1 MTSTDEVVH
10 EIDTD
15 SFIPFMRKVSRCE
28 DSLRELRLMW
38 RLIESSAKM
47 NCPEEA
53 HSILPMMA
61 ATREGFQRLEAD
73 LVQSLVAESLGEV
86 MREIGTQA
94 RHVID
99 ILVRNLYERTADVG
113 FLATDPVLC
122 RLAAGLDDD
131 AETVRARLRQYRSKY
146 TVYDDILILDTQG
159 RVLARI
165 DDSMPLVESQDALIE
180 QTLRSPRHVETF
192 RASDLRPGQRHAL
205 IYSQRLL
212 HPVTGEAVGVLC
224 LSFAFDDELQGI
236 FQARGAQQGRSLA
249 LLVDASQ
256 QVLASSDPL
265 WIGVGIKVPGNLSG
279 AAQLWTHS
287 GRTYLVQTIAAA
299 GYQGYPGPPGWK
311 GQVMVPV
318 ELAFQSRARS
328 SVDSLPP
335 AIIQGLLGHARQ
347 FCPPLHDIVTAAD
360 TIRRVVWNGQ
370 VMTGGQRED
379 AQRLA
384 SVLEQIGE
392 TGARTNE
399 VFSHS
404 IRDLYH
410 TVLSAALRDS
420 EFLSQLLVDLLDRNL
435 YERANDCRWWALTPE
450 LRNLLADVKLGIAG
464 DADVLRANAILAQI
478 NGLYTVYSRLV
489 VYDTSGRIV
498 AASHERLA
506 NGTSAIGQSIDAQAL
521 AAVLALRGPQAYHV
535 SPWQASALSD
545 DAPTYVFH
553 AAIRAP
559 EGAQSANAAPVG
571 GIGIVFNSAE
581 ELTAMLAGAQP
592 GAERN
597 CTVFVDRTGLVLA
610 SSSARAERAGL
621 QIAAGSR
628 LALPARMLQLAPGQ
642 SESRAMVHAGHY
654 CIVGCSVTQGY
665 REFRAN
671 HDAPDAV
678 LALSFTSFGAVLAD
692 AEAAVLRRT
701 TQLLGDS
708 VGNVQEPAM
717 GAGREMATF
726 FIDARP
732 FAVHAACVLEALPA
746 SAITAVS
753 AGRLPYC
760 LGTLARRSQGQVT
773 GYAWVFDLG
782 HVLRGT
788 PSTITA
794 QSQVIVIEQG
804 GRRIGLLVSDLLGVQ
819 HFAARRFAAAPR
831 MHGGAPA
838 IVGEIIQAQQ
848 ADGTGL
854 LVQCLDIAALMQ
866 LLQTCA
872 ANQRQAAEAL
882 QSQQYGTPENE
893 ETFA

>member
-1 MTSTDEVVH
+1 ML
-10 EIDTD
+10 
-15 SFIPFMRKVSRCE
+15 SRPHFRPLAAAMLTCAMAVLAGCA
-28 DSLRELRLMW
+28 DMGK
-38 RLIESSAKM
+38 IEPQATQLKPAALNAGKAIADASA
-47 NCPEEA
+47 
-53 HSILPMMA
+53 
-61 ATREGFQRLEAD
+61 D
-73 LVQSLVAESLGEV
+73 VAWP
-86 MREIGTQA
+86 TQA
-94 RHVID
+94 WWETLHD
-99 ILVRNLYERTADVG
+99 DQ
-113 FLATDPVLC
+113 VLC

-131 AETVRARLRQYRSKY
+131 AEAVRARLRQYRSKY

-159 RVLARI
+159 KVLACI
-165 DDSMPLVESQDALIE
+165 DPTNALEQSQDALIE

-205 IYSQRLL
+205 IYSQRLN
-212 HPVTGEAVGVLC
+212 HPVTGEPVGVLC

-236 FQARGAQQGRSLA
+236 FQARGAQEGRSLA
-249 LLVDASQ
+249 LLVDGNQ

-265 WIGVGIKVPGNLSG
+265 WLQVGIKVPQNLSG
-279 AAQLWTHS
+279 APCLWTHS
-287 GRTYLVQTIAAA
+287 GRTYLVQTMAAA

-318 ELAFQSRARS
+318 DLAFQSRARS

-370 VMTGGQRED
+370 VMTGGQREG

-384 SVLEQIGE
+384 AVLEQIGE

-399 VFSHS
+399 VFSQS
-404 IRDLYH
+404 IRDLYN

-450 LRNLLADVKLGIAG
+450 LRNLLADVKLAIAS
-464 DADVLRANAILAQI
+464 DADVMRANAILGQI

-489 VYDTSGRIV
+489 VYDTNGRIV
-498 AASHERLA
+498 AASHDRLA
-506 NGTSAIGQSIDAQAL
+506 NGASAIGQRIDAEAL
-521 AAVLALRGPQAYHV
+521 TAVLALRGAQAYHV

-559 EGAQSANAAPVG
+559 DGAQTVG

-581 ELTAMLAGAQP
+581 ELAAMLTGAQQ
-592 GAERN
+592 GGQRN

-610 SSSARAERAGL
+610 SSNTQAAGDSL
-621 QIAAGSR
+621 AIAVGSR

-671 HDAPDAV
+671 SDAPHAV

-692 AEAAVLRRT
+692 AEAAVMRRT
-701 TQLLGDS
+701 THITGDS
-708 VGNVQEPAM
+708 AGNAKEAGAP
-717 GAGREMATF
+717 AGREMATF

-753 AGRLPYC
+753 AGRLPRSRSP
-760 LGTLARRSQGQVT
+760 GFAR
-773 GYAWVFDLG
+773 
-782 HVLRGT
+782 
-788 PSTITA
+788 
-794 QSQVIVIEQG
+794 
-804 GRRIGLLVSDLLGVQ
+804 
-819 HFAARRFAAAPR
+819 
-831 MHGGAPA
+831 
-838 IVGEIIQAQQ
+838 
-848 ADGTGL
+848 
-854 LVQCLDIAALMQ
+854 
-866 LLQTCA
+866 
-872 ANQRQAAEAL
+872 
-882 QSQQYGTPENE
+882 
-893 ETFA
+893 

>member
-1 MTSTDEVVH
+1 MASTPEVVH
-10 EIDTD
+10 EVD
-15 SFIPFMRKVSRCE
+15 SDAFIPFMRKVARCE
-28 DSLRELRLMW
+28 DSLRELRLTW

-73 LVQSLVAESLGEV
+73 LVRSLVAESLGEV

-94 RHVID
+94 RNVID

-131 AETVRARLRQYRSKY
+131 APAVRTRLRQYRSKY
-146 TVYDDILILDTQG
+146 TVYDDILVLDLQG
-159 RVLARI
+159 QVLARI
-165 DDSMPLVESQDALIE
+165 DDSQVLEHSADPLIGL
-180 QTLRSPRHVETF
+180 TLRSASYVETF

-205 IYSQRLL
+205 LYSQRLL
-212 HPVTGEAVGVLC
+212 HPDTGEPVGVLC

-236 FQARGAQQGRSLA
+236 FHARDAQEGRSLV
-249 LLVDASQ
+249 LLVDGAQ
-256 QVLASSDPL
+256 QVLASSDPQWL
-265 WIGVGIKVPGNLSG
+265 PVGQKVPANLSG
-279 AAQLWTHS
+279 APRLWNHS
-287 GRTYLVQTIAAA
+287 GHTYLVQTLAAA

-328 SVDSLPP
+328 SVAGLPP

-347 FCPPLHDIVTAAD
+347 FCPPLHDIITAAD

-370 VMTGGQRED
+370 VMTAGEREG

-384 SVLEQIGE
+384 AVLEQIGE

-450 LRNLLADVKLGIAG
+450 LRNLLADVQLGIAG
-464 DADVLRANAILAQI
+464 AADVVRANAILGQI

-498 AASHERLA
+498 AASHAALA
-506 NGTSAIGQSIDAQAL
+506 DGSSAIGQRVDADAL
-521 AAVLALRGPQAYHV
+521 AAVLALRGAQAYHV
-535 SPWQASALSD
+535 SPWRAGALSD
-545 DAPTYVFH
+545 DQPTYVFH

-559 EGAQSANAAPVG
+559 DGAQTVG
-571 GIGIVFNSAE
+571 GIGIVFNAAAE
-581 ELTAMLAGAQP
+581 LSAMLAGAGQ
-592 GAERN
+592 GGERN

-610 SSSARAERAGL
+610 SSTAQSTHASL
-621 QIAAGSR
+621 CIAQGSR
-628 LALPARMLQLAPGQ
+628 LALPASMLQLAPGH

-665 REFRAN
+665 REFRATG
-671 HDAPDAV
+671 DAPDAV

-692 AEAAVLRRT
+692 AEAAVQRRS
-701 TQLLGDS
+701 TQVLGDS
-708 VGNVQEPAM
+708 AASGHGQASH
-717 GAGREMATF
+717 AGREMATF

-732 FAVHAACVLEALPA
+732 FAIDAGCVLEALPA
-746 SAITAVS
+746 SAITPVS

-760 LGTLARRSQGQVT
+760 LGTLARRAQGQVT

-788 PSTITA
+788 PSVTTA
-794 QSQVIVIEQG
+794 QSQVIVIDHA

-819 HFAARRFAAAPR
+819 HFAARRFAHAPR
-831 MHGGAPA
+831 MQGGAAA

-854 LVQCLDIAALMQ
+854 LVQCLDVSALMQ

-872 ANQRQAAEAL
+872 ANQRLATEAL
-882 QSQQYGTPENE
+882 QLQPYGTPENE

>member
-1 MTSTDEVVH
+1 MASTDEVGH
-10 EIDTD
+10 EVDTD

-113 FLATDPVLC
+113 FLATDAVLC

-131 AETVRARLRQYRSKY
+131 AQAVRTRLRQYRSKY
-146 TVYDDILILDTQG
+146 TVYDDILVLDTQG
-159 RVLARI
+159 RVLASI
-165 DDSMPLVESQDALIE
+165 DDAVPLEQSQDALIE

-192 RASDLRPGQRHAL
+192 RASDLRPGKRHAL
-205 IYSQRLL
+205 IYSQRLQ
-212 HPVTGEAVGVLC
+212 HPTTGEVVGVLC

-236 FQARGAQQGRSLA
+236 FRARGAQEGRSLA

-265 WIGVGIKVPGNLSG
+265 WLQVGVKVPANLSG
-279 AAQLWTHS
+279 APCLWTHS
-287 GRTYLVQTIAAA
+287 GRTYLVQTSAAA

-311 GQVMVPV
+311 GQVMVPID
-318 ELAFQSRARS
+318 LAFQSRARS

-370 VMTGGQRED
+370 VMTGGQREG

-384 SVLEQIGE
+384 AVLEQIGE

-404 IRDLYH
+404 IRDLYN

-464 DADVLRANAILAQI
+464 EVDVLRANAILGQI

-489 VYDTSGRIV
+489 VYDTSGRIL

-506 NGTSAIGQSIDAQAL
+506 NGSSAIGQRIDAQAL
-521 AAVLALRGPQAYHV
+521 AAVLALRGAQAYHV

-559 EGAQSANAAPVG
+559 DGAQTVG
-571 GIGIVFNSAE
+571 GIGVVFNSAE
-581 ELTAMLAGAQP
+581 ELRAMLTGAQQE
-592 GAERN
+592 GQRN

-610 SSSARAERAGL
+610 SSSVQAEGDSL
-621 QIAAGSR
+621 HIAVGSR

-654 CIVGCSVTQGY
+654 CIVGCSVTHGY

-671 HDAPDAV
+671 SDAPHAV
-678 LALSFTSFGAVLAD
+678 LALSFTSFGPVLAD
-692 AEAAVLRRT
+692 AEAAVQRRT
-701 TQLLGDS
+701 THVIGDS
-708 VGNVQEPAM
+708 AGSIKDQAQELVT

-732 FAVHAACVLEALPA
+732 FAVHASCVLEALPA

-760 LGTLARRSQGQVT
+760 LGTLARRAQGQVT

-819 HFAARRFAAAPR
+819 HFAARRFAPAPR
-831 MHGGAPA
+831 LHGSAPA
-838 IVGEIIQAQQ
+838 VVGEIIQAQQ

-872 ANQRQAAEAL
+872 ANQRQAADAL
-882 QSQQYGTPENE
+882 QPQHGSPESE

>member
-1 MTSTDEVVH
+1 MAATH
-10 EIDTD
+10 EGVQRIDTD
-15 SFIPFMRKVSRCE
+15 GFIPFMRKVSRCE
-28 DSLRELRLMW
+28 DSLRELRLTW

-86 MREIGTQA
+86 MREIGTRA
-94 RHVID
+94 RNVID

-122 RLAAGLDDD
+122 RLAAGLEDD
-131 AETVRARLRQYRSKY
+131 AQAVRARLRQYRSKY
-146 TVYDDILILDTQG
+146 TVYDDILVLDAQG
-159 RVLARI
+159 QVLARI
-165 DDSMPLVESQDALIE
+165 DEDVPAADSADPLIA
-180 QTLRSPRHVETF
+180 QTLRSKGYVETF
-192 RASDLRPGQRHAL
+192 RASNLRPGPRNAL
-205 IYSQRLL
+205 LYSQRLL
-212 HPVTGEAVGVLC
+212 HPDTGEPVGVLC

-236 FQARGAQQGRSLA
+236 FHARGAQEGRSLT
-249 LLVDASQ
+249 LLVDAGQ

-265 WIGVGIKVPGNLSG
+265 WLPPGQKVPQNPDG
-279 AAQLWTHS
+279 APHLWTHS
-287 GRTYLVQTIAAA
+287 GRSYLVQTLPAA
-299 GYQGYPGPPGWK
+299 GYQGYPGPEGWK

-318 ELAFQSRARS
+318 ELAFQSRAPG

-347 FCPPLHDIVTAAD
+347 FCPPLHDIITAAD

-370 VMTGGQRED
+370 VMTAGQREG

-384 SVLEQIGE
+384 AVLEQIGE

-450 LRNLLADVKLGIAG
+450 LRNLLADVQLGIAS
-464 DADVLRANAILAQI
+464 DADAMRANAVLGQI

-498 AASHERLA
+498 AASHGTLA
-506 NGTSAIGQSIDAQAL
+506 DGSGAIGQRVDADAL
-521 AAVLALRGPQAYHV
+521 AAVMSLRGAQAYHV
-535 SPWQASALSD
+535 SPWRAGPLSD
-545 DAPTYVFH
+545 GEPTYMFH
-553 AAIRAP
+553 AAVRAP
-559 EGAQSANAAPVG
+559 DGAQTVG
-571 GIGIVFNSAE
+571 GIGIVFNAAAE
-581 ELTAMLAGAQP
+581 LAAMLTGASQ
-592 GAERN
+592 GGERR
-597 CTVFVDRTGLVLA
+597 CTVFVDRSGLVLA
-610 SSSARAERAGL
+610 SSTAQDASSDL
-621 QIAAGSR
+621 HIAQGSR
-628 LALPARMLQLAPGQ
+628 LALPASMLQLAPGQ
-642 SESRAMVHAGHY
+642 STSRAMVHAGHY
-654 CIVGCSVTQGY
+654 CIVGCSATQGY

-671 HDAPDAV
+671 ADAPDTV
-678 LALSFTSFGAVLAD
+678 LALSLTSFGAVLAD

-701 TQLLGDS
+701 THVPGDS
-708 VGNVQEPAM
+708 VATGSALAP

-732 FAVHAACVLEALPA
+732 FAVDAACVLEALPA

-760 LGTLARRSQGQVT
+760 LGTLARRAQGEVT

-788 PSTITA
+788 PSLVTA
-794 QSQVIVIEQG
+794 QSQVIVIDAA

-831 MHGGAPA
+831 MNGNAPA
-838 IVGEIIQAQQ
+838 VVGEIIQAQQ
-848 ADGTGL
+848 ADGAAL
-854 LVQCLDIAALMQ
+854 LVQCLDMAALMQ
-866 LLQTCA
+866 LLQSCA
-872 ANQRQAAEAL
+872 ARQRQVADSAAPAEEAM
-882 QSQQYGTPENE
+882 
-893 ETFA
+893 A

>member
-1 MTSTDEVVH
+1 MGHAV
-10 EIDTD
+10 DTD

-73 LVQSLVAESLGEV
+73 LVQSLVAESLAEV

-113 FLATDPVLC
+113 FLATDAVLC

-131 AETVRARLRQYRSKY
+131 AQAVRARLRQYRSKY
-146 TVYDDILILDTQG
+146 TVYDDILVLDTQG

-165 DDSMPLVESQDALIE
+165 DDAVPLEQSQDALIE

-192 RASDLRPGQRHAL
+192 RASDLRPGKRHAL
-205 IYSQRLL
+205 IYSQRLQ
-212 HPVTGEAVGVLC
+212 HPVTGEVVGVLC
-224 LSFAFDDELQGI
+224 LSFAFDDEMQGI
-236 FQARGAQQGRSLA
+236 FHARGAQQGRSLA

-256 QVLASSDPL
+256 QVLASSDPRWL
-265 WIGVGIKVPGNLSG
+265 QVGVKVPANLCG
-279 AAQLWTHS
+279 APCLWTHC
-287 GRTYLVQTIAAA
+287 GRTYLVQTSAAA

-335 AIIQGLLGHARQ
+335 AIIQGLLGHARE

-370 VMTGGQRED
+370 VMTGGQREG

-384 SVLEQIGE
+384 AVLEQIGE

-404 IRDLYH
+404 IRDLYN

-420 EFLSQLLVDLLDRNL
+420 EFVSELLVDLLDRNL

-450 LRNLLADVKLGIAG
+450 LRTLLADVKLGIAG
-464 DADVLRANAILAQI
+464 QADVLRANAILGQI

-506 NGTSAIGQSIDAQAL
+506 DGSSVIGQRIDAQAL
-521 AAVLALRGPQAYHV
+521 AAVLALRDAQAYHV

-545 DAPTYVFH
+545 AAPTYVFH

-559 EGAQSANAAPVG
+559 DGAHTASAAPVG

-581 ELTAMLAGAQP
+581 ELRAMLTGAQQA
-592 GAERN
+592 GQRN
-597 CTVFVDRTGLVLA
+597 CTLFVDRTGLVLA
-610 SSSARAERAGL
+610 SSSVQAESGSL
-621 QIAAGSR
+621 HIAVGSR

-654 CIVGCSVTQGY
+654 CIVGCSVTHGY

-671 HDAPDAV
+671 SDAPHAV

-692 AEAAVLRRT
+692 AEAAVQRRT
-701 TQLLGDS
+701 THVMGDS
-708 VGNVQEPAM
+708 AGSLKDQTRERVT

-760 LGTLARRSQGQVT
+760 LGTLARRAQGQVT

-788 PSTITA
+788 PSAITA
-794 QSQVIVIEQG
+794 QSQVIVIEHD

-831 MHGGAPA
+831 MHGGAAA

-866 LLQTCA
+866 LLQACA
-872 ANQRQAAEAL
+872 ANQRQAAPAL
-882 QSQQYGTPENE
+882 LPQYGAPESE
-893 ETFA
+893 ATFA

>member
-1 MTSTDEVVH
+1 
-10 EIDTD
+10 
-15 SFIPFMRKVSRCE
+15 MRKVARCE

-86 MREIGTQA
+86 LREIGTQA

-131 AETVRARLRQYRSKY
+131 AEAVCARLRQYRSKY
-146 TVYDDILILDTQG
+146 TVYDDILVLDTQG

-165 DDSMPLVESQDALIE
+165 DAATPLPESQDALIE

-192 RASDLRPGQRHAL
+192 RASDLRPGRRHAL

-212 HPVTGEAVGVLC
+212 HPTTGEPAGVLC

-236 FQARGAQQGRSLA
+236 FHARGAQEGRSLA
-249 LLVDASQ
+249 LLVDANQ

-265 WIGVGIKVPGNLSG
+265 WVEVGVKVPENLSG
-279 AAQLWTHS
+279 SPRLWPHS
-287 GRTYLVQTIAAA
+287 GRTYLVQTVAAA

-311 GQVMVPV
+311 GQVMIPV
-318 ELAFQSRARS
+318 ELAFQSRTRR

-370 VMTGGQRED
+370 VMTAGQREG

-384 SVLEQIGE
+384 AVLEQIGE

-399 VFSHS
+399 VFSQS
-404 IRDLYH
+404 IRDLYN

-450 LRNLLADVKLGIAG
+450 LRNLLADLKLGIASA
-464 DADVLRANAILAQI
+464 ADVARATAILGQI

-498 AASHERLA
+498 AASHDRLA
-506 NGTSAIGQSIDAQAL
+506 NGASAVGQRIDADAL
-521 AAVLALRGPQAYHV
+521 AAVLALRGAQAYHV
-535 SPWQASALSD
+535 SPWRASALSD

-559 EGAQSANAAPVG
+559 DGAQTASAAPVG

-581 ELTAMLAGAQP
+581 ELAAMLAGAQQA
-592 GAERN
+592 GERN

-610 SSSARAERAGL
+610 SSSAPAAPDARTGL
-621 QIAAGSR
+621 HIAVGSR

-654 CIVGCSVTQGY
+654 CIVGCAVTQGY
-665 REFRAN
+665 REFRASS
-671 HDAPDAV
+671 DAPQAV

-701 TQLLGDS
+701 THVLGDGADNARGS
-708 VGNVQEPAM
+708 DT

-732 FAVHAACVLEALPA
+732 FAVDAACVLEALPA

-760 LGTLARRSQGQVT
+760 LGTLARRAQGQVT

-788 PSTITA
+788 PSPITA
-794 QSQVIVIEQG
+794 QSQVIVIDEGPLVLVETRRDLRDMTLPFEQ
-804 GRRIGLLVSDLLGVQ
+804 SSN
-819 HFAARRFAAAPR
+819 A
-831 MHGGAPA
+831 
-838 IVGEIIQAQQ
+838 
-848 ADGTGL
+848 
-854 LVQCLDIAALMQ
+854 
-866 LLQTCA
+866 
-872 ANQRQAAEAL
+872 
-882 QSQQYGTPENE
+882 
-893 ETFA
+893 

>member
-1 MTSTDEVVH
+1 MASTPEVIPEV
-10 EIDTD
+10 D
-15 SFIPFMRKVSRCE
+15 SDAFIPYMRKVARCE
-28 DSLRELRLMW
+28 DSLRELRLTW
-38 RLIESSAKM
+38 RLIESSARM
-47 NCPEEA
+47 NCPDEA

-73 LVQSLVAESLGEV
+73 LVRSLVAESLGEV

-94 RHVID
+94 QHVID

-131 AETVRARLRQYRSKY
+131 AAAVRTRLREYRSKY
-146 TVYDDILILDTQG
+146 TVYDDVLVLDTQG

-165 DDSMPLVESQDALIE
+165 DDSTPLAASQDALIA

-205 IYSQRLL
+205 LYSQRLL
-212 HPVTGEAVGVLC
+212 HPASGEPVGVLC

-236 FQARGAQQGRSLA
+236 FHARTAQEGRSLA
-249 LLVDASQ
+249 LLVDADQ

-265 WIGVGIKVPGNLSG
+265 WMPLGQKVPQNQSG
-279 AAQLWTHS
+279 APCLWTHS
-287 GRTYLVQTIAAA
+287 GRTYLVQTLRAA

-318 ELAFQSRARS
+318 ELAFQTRARS

-370 VMTGGQRED
+370 VMTAGQREG

-384 SVLEQIGE
+384 AVLEQISE

-399 VFSHS
+399 VFSQS
-404 IRDLYH
+404 IRDLYN

-450 LRNLLADVKLGIAG
+450 LRTLLADVKLGIASA
-464 DADVLRANAILAQI
+464 ADLLRANAILEQI

-489 VYDTSGRIV
+489 VYDTSGCIV
-498 AASHERLA
+498 AASHDALA
-506 NGTSAIGQSIDAQAL
+506 DGSSAIGQRVDADAL

-535 SPWQASALSD
+535 SPWRGIALSD
-545 DAPTYVFH
+545 GAPTYLFH
-553 AAIRAP
+553 AAIRSP
-559 EGAQSANAAPVG
+559 DGAQTVG
-571 GIGIVFNSAE
+571 GIGIVFNAAI
-581 ELTAMLAGAQP
+581 ELPAMLAGAGQ
-592 GAERN
+592 GGERN
-597 CTVFVDRTGLVLA
+597 CTVFVDRSGLVLA
-610 SSSARAERAGL
+610 SSTAPAQRAGL
-621 QIAAGSR
+621 AIAEGSR
-628 LALPARMLQLAPGQ
+628 LSLPASMLQLAPGQ

-671 HDAPDAV
+671 GDAPDTV

-692 AEAAVLRRT
+692 AEDALLRRS
-701 TQLLGDS
+701 TQVLGDS
-708 VGNVQEPAM
+708 AASGT
-717 GAGREMATF
+717 GLDAGREMATF

-732 FAVHAACVLEALPA
+732 FAMDAGCVLEALPA
-746 SAITAVS
+746 SAITPVS

-760 LGTLARRSQGQVT
+760 LGTLARRAQGQVT

-788 PSTITA
+788 PSALTA
-794 QSQVIVIEQG
+794 QSQVIVIDAG

-831 MHGGAPA
+831 MHAADTA
-838 IVGEIIQAQQ
+838 IISEIIQAQQ
-848 ADGTGL
+848 ADGRAL
-854 LVQCLDIAALMQ
+854 LVQCLDVAALMQ
-866 LLQTCA
+866 LLHNCA
-872 ANQRQAAEAL
+872 ARQRQQADAAPQGEEA
-882 QSQQYGTPENE
+882 
-893 ETFA
+893 FA